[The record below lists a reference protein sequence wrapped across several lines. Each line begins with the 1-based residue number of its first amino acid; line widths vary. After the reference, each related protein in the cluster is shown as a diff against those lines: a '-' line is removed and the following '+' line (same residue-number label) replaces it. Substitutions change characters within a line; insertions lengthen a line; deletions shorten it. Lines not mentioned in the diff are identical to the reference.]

1 MSKVL
6 LCAYVLVLNIAQLS
20 SLQAT
25 LSPVTSC
32 ENNLDIIL
40 LFDSSESVQDVWSST
55 IDHAEAFEYNFVIS
69 NQHSRFGIIDYSI
82 IANVYKH
89 LDSNNSNEETYQIL
103 EELRKRPQKSR
114 SAFERGVGWALE
126 LFAAAKK
133 RQNPGKKLLIVYT
146 DATWSTV
153 QSSVME
159 DYVSVLRLQKIEVVF
174 FLVKEIKENNVLH
187 HLINPVRIFL
197 ITNTTQSELVQIIC
211 DDKELFQLDVFQH
224 TSDVGTKKLNQQLIL
239 DLIISNTSFGLY
251 STKNITDNFNHSKD
265 DVATKE
271 TQEKQNSIVSL
282 TTASLFN
289 NLIPQYT
296 PYAYSRPDTNFK
308 IVRSPSE
315 KELAL
320 YSNNFLRSLHG
331 APKLV
336 WDNALA
342 SQSQKWADRLV
353 SENRGLYHSERDG
366 QDYGENIYSIRGLP
380 QSQHIHHAAKYWYEG
395 VKYYRFENPGFTWQS
410 GTFTQMIWYDTKKI
424 GVGVAF
430 RPDIQT
436 TIIVAQYSPPGNYLN
451 QFAKQVRRPLA
462 GLPAR
467 LPELKELI
475 PPYMNMPRY
484 DLCAKGK
491 CQYGKV
497 SASVPEYKKKT

>member
-211 DDKELFQLDVFQH
+211 DD
-224 TSDVGTKKLNQQLIL
+224 
-239 DLIISNTSFGLY
+239 
-251 STKNITDNFNHSKD
+251 
-265 DVATKE
+265 
-271 TQEKQNSIVSL
+271 
-282 TTASLFN
+282 
-289 NLIPQYT
+289 
-296 PYAYSRPDTNFK
+296 TNFK